1 MSNVSRHTRPWMV
14 TVIAAV
20 LIALAY
26 EGWQR
31 YVPPAAWSDD
41 EIDQI
46 ASLWIGRL
54 PPLPP
59 DPTNAVAD
67 NPQAAAFGHRL
78 FFDGRLSA
86 NGMISCSTCHQP
98 IRRFTDGLPKAV
110 AIGQAKRNTP
120 SIVGTAYSPWLYW
133 DGRKD
138 SQWAQAVGPME
149 DPAEHGGTRTQYA
162 HLIARHYAA
171 EYRALFG
178 ALPDLSDR
186 ARFPDSAGPFGRK
199 EEKEAWM
206 AMTPDDRDTVNRIFA
221 GIGKAIAAYERL
233 LLPGESRFDQYVEH
247 VLDGGDHLEQ
257 DFLGRDEIRGL
268 RLFITDARCTECHN
282 GPLLTNNEF
291 HNTGLLSA
299 PGDTPDR
306 GRIDGVREV
315 MSDPFNCLGP
325 YNDDPDPTCAELRY
339 ARTGVEL
346 IGATRTPSLRN
357 LKDTAPFQHKGQLA
371 NLNDV
376 LRHYDQ
382 APLAMIGH
390 NEAKELYLRDWE
402 LRALE
407 AFLNSLSAP
416 VATDEKWLQAP

>member
-1 MSNVSRHTRPWMV
+1 MNHLKSKLIPWMV
-14 TVIAAV
+14 IAITAV
-20 LIALAY
+20 LIALVF
-26 EGWQR
+26 ESWQR
-31 YVPPAAWSDD
+31 YAPPAEWS
-41 EIDQI
+41 EEEKNQI
-46 ASLWIGRL
+46 ESLWIGAL
-54 PPLPP
+54 PPIPP

-67 NPQAAAFGHRL
+67 NPVAAEFGHEL

-98 IRRFTDGLPKAV
+98 IRHFTDGLPKGV

-120 SIVGTAYSPWLYW
+120 SIVGSAYSPWLFW

-138 SQWAQAVGPME
+138 SQWSQALGPLE
-149 DPAEHGGTRTQYA
+149 ATNEHGSSRLQVLSIVASVSG
-162 HLIARHYAA
+162 
-171 EYRALFG
+171 YRKTYEALFG
-178 ALPDLSDR
+178 PPPDLRVQEEVDR
-186 ARFPDSAGPFGRK
+186 A
-199 EEKEAWM
+199 
-206 AMTPDDRDTVNRIFA
+206 FA
-221 GIGKAIAAYERL
+221 NIGKAIAAYERL

-247 VLDGGDHLEQ
+247 ILDGGDHLDQ
-257 DFLGRDEIRGL
+257 DFLDLDEIRGL

-282 GPLLTNNEF
+282 GPLFTNNEF

-315 MSDPFNCLGP
+315 MADPFNCLGAFS
-325 YNDDPDPTCAELRY
+325 DDPERTCAELRY

-357 LKDTAPFQHKGQLA
+357 LSNTAPFQHKGQLGTLA
-371 NLNDV
+371 DV
-376 LRHYDQ
+376 LDHYNQ

-390 NEAKELYLRDWE
+390 NEAAELNLRNWE

-407 AFLNSLSAP
+407 AFLISLSAP
-416 VATDEKWLQAP
+416 VAADKKWLQPP

>member
-1 MSNVSRHTRPWMV
+1 MV
-14 TVIAAV
+14 TAMAAI

-26 EGWQR
+26 DGWQR
-31 YVPPAAWSDD
+31 YAPPAAWSDD
-41 EIDQI
+41 EINQI

-110 AIGQAKRNTP
+110 AIGIAKRNTP

-138 SQWAQAVGPME
+138 SQWAQALAPLE
-149 DPAEHGGTRTQYA
+149 DPNEHGSSRL
-162 HLIARHYAA
+162 HVLSIIASVSA
-171 EYRALFG
+171 YRKTYEALFG
-178 ALPDLSDR
+178 PPPDLLVPEEVDR
-186 ARFPDSAGPFGRK
+186 A
-199 EEKEAWM
+199 
-206 AMTPDDRDTVNRIFA
+206 FA
-221 GIGKAIAAYERL
+221 NIGKAIAAYERL

-247 VLDGGDHLEQ
+247 VLNGGDHLEQ
-257 DFLGRDEIRGL
+257 DFLGLDEIRGL

-339 ARTGVEL
+339 ARTGAEL

-390 NEAKELYLRDWE
+390 NEAKELYLRNWE

-407 AFLNSLSAP
+407 AFLNSLNAP
-416 VATDEKWLQAP
+416 VAADEKWLQAP

>member
-1 MSNVSRHTRPWMV
+1 MSDVSRHTRPWMV
-14 TVIAAV
+14 TAIAAV

-31 YVPPAAWSDD
+31 FAPPAAWSDD
-41 EIDQI
+41 EINQI

-54 PPLPP
+54 PALPP

-67 NPQAAAFGHRL
+67 NPEAAAFGQQL

-86 NGMISCSTCHQP
+86 NGKISCSTCHQP
-98 IRRFTDGLPKAV
+98 IRRFTDGLPKGV
-110 AIGQAKRNTP
+110 AIGQSKRNTP

-138 SQWAQAVGPME
+138 SQWAQALAPLE
-149 DPAEHGGTRTQYA
+149 DPNEHASSRLQVLGI
-162 HLIARHYAA
+162 IASVSA
-171 EYRALFG
+171 YRKTYEALFG
-178 ALPDLSDR
+178 APPDLLVPEEVDR
-186 ARFPDSAGPFGRK
+186 A
-199 EEKEAWM
+199 
-206 AMTPDDRDTVNRIFA
+206 FA
-221 GIGKAIAAYERL
+221 NVGKAIAAYERL

-257 DFLGRDEIRGL
+257 EFLDLDEIRGL

-282 GPLLTNNEF
+282 GPLFTNNEF

-315 MSDPFNCLGP
+315 MADPFNCLGP
-325 YNDDPDPTCAELRY
+325 YSDDPDPNCAELRY

-357 LKDTAPFQHKGQLA
+357 LNNTAPFQHRGQLS
-371 NLNDV
+371 NLSDV

-390 NEAKELYLRDWE
+390 NEAKELKLRDWE

-407 AFLNSLSAP
+407 TFLAALDGPIA
-416 VATDEKWLQAP
+416 ADQRWLQPPLPSE

>member
-14 TVIAAV
+14 TAMAAI

-26 EGWQR
+26 DGWQR
-31 YVPPAAWSDD
+31 YAPPAAWSDD
-41 EIDQI
+41 EINQI

-110 AIGQAKRNTP
+110 AIGIAKRNTP

-138 SQWAQAVGPME
+138 SQWAQALAPLE
-149 DPAEHGGTRTQYA
+149 DPNEHGSSRL
-162 HLIARHYAA
+162 HVLSIIASVSA
-171 EYRALFG
+171 YRKAYEALFG
-178 ALPDLSDR
+178 PPPDLLVPEEVDR
-186 ARFPDSAGPFGRK
+186 A
-199 EEKEAWM
+199 
-206 AMTPDDRDTVNRIFA
+206 FA
-221 GIGKAIAAYERL
+221 NIGKAIAAYERL

-257 DFLGRDEIRGL
+257 DFLGLDEIRGL

-315 MSDPFNCLGP
+315 MADPFNCLGP
-325 YNDDPDPTCAELRY
+325 YSDDPDPTCAELRY

-390 NEAKELYLRDWE
+390 NEAKELYLRNWE

-407 AFLNSLSAP
+407 AFLNSLNAP
-416 VATDEKWLQAP
+416 VAADEKWLQAP

>member
-1 MSNVSRHTRPWMV
+1 MSDVSRHTRPWMV
-14 TVIAAV
+14 TAIAAV

-31 YVPPAAWSDD
+31 FAPPAAWSDD
-41 EIDQI
+41 EINQI

-54 PPLPP
+54 PALPP

-67 NPQAAAFGHRL
+67 NPEAAAFGQRL

-86 NGMISCSTCHQP
+86 NGKISCSTCHQP
-98 IRRFTDGLPKAV
+98 IRRFTDGLPKGV
-110 AIGQAKRNTP
+110 AIGQSKRNTP

-138 SQWAQAVGPME
+138 SQWAQALAPLE
-149 DPAEHGGTRTQYA
+149 DPNEHASSRLQVLGI
-162 HLIARHYAA
+162 IASVSA
-171 EYRALFG
+171 YRKTYEALFG
-178 ALPDLSDR
+178 APPDLLVPEEVDR
-186 ARFPDSAGPFGRK
+186 A
-199 EEKEAWM
+199 
-206 AMTPDDRDTVNRIFA
+206 FA
-221 GIGKAIAAYERL
+221 NVGKAIAAYERL

-257 DFLGRDEIRGL
+257 EFLDLDEIRGL

-282 GPLLTNNEF
+282 GPLFTNNEF

-315 MSDPFNCLGP
+315 MADPFNCLGP
-325 YNDDPDPTCAELRY
+325 YSDDPDPNCAELRY

-357 LKDTAPFQHKGQLA
+357 LNNTAPFQHRGQLS
-371 NLNDV
+371 NLSDV

-390 NEAKELYLRDWE
+390 NEAKELKLRDWE

-407 AFLNSLSAP
+407 TFLAALDGPIA
-416 VATDEKWLQAP
+416 ADQRWLQPPLPSE

>member
-1 MSNVSRHTRPWMV
+1 MV
-14 TVIAAV
+14 TAMAAI

-31 YVPPAAWSDD
+31 YAPPAAWSDE
-41 EIDQI
+41 EINQI

-54 PPLPP
+54 PTLPP

-67 NPQAAAFGHRL
+67 NPQAAAFGHQL

-138 SQWAQAVGPME
+138 SQWAQALAPLE
-149 DPAEHGGTRTQYA
+149 DPNEHGSSRLQV
-162 HLIARHYAA
+162 LSIIASVSA
-171 EYRALFG
+171 YRKAYEALFG
-178 ALPDLSDR
+178 PPPDLLVPEEVDR
-186 ARFPDSAGPFGRK
+186 A
-199 EEKEAWM
+199 
-206 AMTPDDRDTVNRIFA
+206 FA
-221 GIGKAIAAYERL
+221 NIGKAIAAYERL
-233 LLPGESRFDQYVEH
+233 LLPGESRFDQYVAH
-247 VLDGGDHLEQ
+247 LLDGGDYLEQ
-257 DFLGRDEIRGL
+257 DFLHADEIRGL

-282 GPLLTNNEF
+282 GPLFTNNEF

-315 MSDPFNCLGP
+315 MADPFNCLGAFS
-325 YNDDPDPTCAELRY
+325 DDPERTCAELRY

-357 LKDTAPFQHKGQLA
+357 LNNTAPFQHKGQLVT
-371 NLNDV
+371 LSDV
-376 LRHYDQ
+376 LTHYDQ

-407 AFLNSLSAP
+407 AFLNTLSAP
-416 VATDEKWLQAP
+416 VAADKKWLQPP